1 MPLPD
6 LAGLFGVLL
15 ILVAYA
21 GAQFGRLEPRQ
32 APALCLNLIGAGLIL
47 WSLAFRFNPA
57 AFVMEAAWAL
67 VAAYGLIRLG
77 LARRGR

>member
-1 MPLPD
+1 MGLPSGFFWAVKTTPLWKAPASTYQD
-6 LAGLFGVLL
+6 QPV
-15 ILVAYA
+15 
-21 GAQFGRLEPRQ
+21 